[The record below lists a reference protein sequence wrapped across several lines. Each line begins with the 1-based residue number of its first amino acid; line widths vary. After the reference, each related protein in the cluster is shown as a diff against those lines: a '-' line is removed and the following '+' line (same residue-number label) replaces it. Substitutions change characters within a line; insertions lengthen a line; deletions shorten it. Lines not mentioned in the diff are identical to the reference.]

1 MLLQYLLNTNVH
13 QSNSLRLLIG
23 DTMVNIAV
31 LVKQVPDTNS
41 KIQIAGDRVDL
52 SSVKMDIS
60 PYDEFA
66 VENALQHKDSS
77 GGTVT
82 AITLGGPGADKVLKG
97 VKALGVDNIVRLDYD
112 GFMDSNGL
120 QSVLANEISSG
131 GYDVVYCGK
140 SAADSGAGST
150 GPGIAERLGWC
161 SVSNIIDIKF
171 ENGLTVTSPAEG
183 GNAIISVTLPA
194 VVSCDKGATK
204 VRKSNVKGI
213 MMAKKAQV
221 EVKSVS
227 PPDASITIVS
237 HVMPPAKPAG
247 KKFEGG
253 ASAETVAQL
262 LRDEANVI

>member
-1 MLLQYLLNTNVH
+1 MILHQFLNTNVH
-13 QSNSLRLLIG
+13 QSNSLRLLVG

-41 KIQIAGDRVDL
+41 KIQITGDRVDL

-82 AITLGGPGADKVLKG
+82 AITLGGSGADKVLKG

-120 QSVLANEISSG
+120 QSVLASEISSG

-140 SAADSGAGST
+140 SAADTGAGST
-150 GPGIAERLGWC
+150 GPGIAERIGWC
-161 SVSNIIDIKF
+161 SVSNIIDIKWRC
-171 ENGLTVTSPAEG
+171 TTTCS
-183 GNAIISVTLPA
+183 
-194 VVSCDKGATK
+194 
-204 VRKSNVKGI
+204 
-213 MMAKKAQV
+213 
-221 EVKSVS
+221 
-227 PPDASITIVS
+227 
-237 HVMPPAKPAG
+237 
-247 KKFEGG
+247 
-253 ASAETVAQL
+253 
-262 LRDEANVI
+262 